1 MEFPWR
7 KNLYVLWLGVFFCSS
22 AYSISI
28 PFIPL
33 FLHNDLGVDSH
44 LELWS
49 GFAFGITFLASALI
63 APYWGSL
70 ADKYGRKPM
79 LIRSGYS
86 LAGLYLLTF
95 FIHNPYL
102 FLVLRVFQ
110 GLLAG
115 FVPASIALVAT
126 NTPEKHSGYALG
138 IMATAGATGGIVGP
152 VVGGVVSH
160 WTSNRIAFL
169 FSAAVVLVAA
179 LIATFFVREENYD
192 RKAVRSSIRDDLRTA
207 WSNRTFV
214 TLLLLV
220 GVGTFSVMILE
231 PLITVYVLQLGSN
244 SDDASWQSGLV
255 FSAVG
260 IATLIAAPQWG
271 RIGQK
276 IGFVKVLVIGLL
288 GGGIGNLLQFFV
300 GHYVEFGVLRFVYG
314 LFFAGVYPSLNA
326 MIVKVTEADFR
337 GRAFSLNQSSTQLAT
352 MLGPMIGG
360 ALGGWIPIR
369 WVFIIN
375 GAMLI
380 VCALALLQRR
390 HSLVVPAA
398 EPSASRASH

>member
-1 MEFPWR
+1 MAFSWK

-33 FLHNDLGVDSH
+33 FLHNDLGVDRH

-70 ADKYGRKPM
+70 SDKYGRKPM
-79 LIRSGYS
+79 LIRSGFS
-86 LAGLYLLTF
+86 LAALYALTF
-95 FIHNPYL
+95 FIHNPYV

-115 FVPASIALVAT
+115 YVPASIALVAT
-126 NTPEKHSGYALG
+126 NTPDKHTGYALG
-138 IMATAGATGGIVGP
+138 IMATASATGGIVGP
-152 VVGGVVSH
+152 LVGGAVSH
-160 WTSNRIAFL
+160 WTSNREAFL
-169 FSAAVVLVAA
+169 FSSGVVLVAA
-179 LIATFFVREENYD
+179 LIATFFVREENFD
-192 RKAVRSSIRDDLRTA
+192 RKAVRSHVRDDLRTA
-207 WSNRTFV
+207 WANRTFV
-214 TLLLLV
+214 SLLGLV

-231 PLITVYVLQLGSN
+231 PLLTVYVLQLGADSR
-244 SDDASWQSGLV
+244 DASWQSGLV

-271 RIGQK
+271 RIGGK
-276 IGFVKVLVIGLL
+276 IGFAKVLTIGLL
-288 GGGIGNLLQFFV
+288 GGGIGNILQFFV
-300 GHYVEFGVLRFVYG
+300 GNYAEFGVLRFVYG
-314 LFFAGVYPSLNA
+314 LFFAGVYPALNA

-337 GRAFSLNQSSTQLAT
+337 GRAFSLNQSATQLAT
-352 MLGPMIGG
+352 MLGPMVGG

-369 WVFIIN
+369 WVFVVN
-375 GAMLI
+375 GAML
-380 VCALALLQRR
+380 VLCALLMLRKVR
-390 HSLVVPAA
+390 LG
-398 EPSASRASH
+398 ASTEAGRSISP